1 MEILRRPCMQRTRMD
16 TLTRVDF
23 MLFSSCFLFSSLYL
37 FFLFFFRESSEGR
50 QNIKASLER
59 ERVATSCSSGTYR
72 ITMVLLVESIGRP
85 VESHSRM
92 CLRTWGLG
100 FLSELKTNSSHLYHR
115 WHNNHLCRR
124 LFVSSFTVSP
134 VERSLSAFLPRPIEK
149 VVFAFVVRFWILPSP
164 AFSKFIRYLQNFT
177 VRN

>member
-37 FFLFFFRESSEGR
+37 FFCFFFRESPEGR
-50 QNIKASLER
+50 QNIKAPLSR
-59 ERVATSCSSGTYR
+59 KRVATSCSSGTYR
-72 ITMVLLVESIGRP
+72 ITMVLLAVSIGRP

-149 VVFAFVVRFWILPSP
+149 VVFAFVVRFWILPFS

>member
-1 MEILRRPCMQRTRMD
+1 MQRTRMD

-23 MLFSSCFLFSSLYL
+23 MLFSFCFLFSSLYL
-37 FFLFFFRESSEGR
+37 FFVFFFRESPEGR
-50 QNIKASLER
+50 QNIKASLLR

-72 ITMVLLVESIGRP
+72 ITMVLLAESIGRP

-124 LFVSSFTVSP
+124 LFVSSFAGRAVSF
-134 VERSLSAFLPRPIEK
+134 SFFASADRKSSFCFRRP
-149 VVFAFVVRFWILPSP
+149 L
-164 AFSKFIRYLQNFT
+164 LDFT
-177 VRN
+177 FFCIQ

>member
-1 MEILRRPCMQRTRMD
+1 MQRTRMD

-37 FFLFFFRESSEGR
+37 FFFCFFFFFFENLQRAGKTSRPLS
-50 QNIKASLER
+50 R

-72 ITMVLLVESIGRP
+72 ITMVLRAESIGRP

-149 VVFAFVVRFWILPSP
+149 VVFAFVVRFWILPFP
-164 AFSKFIRYLQNFT
+164 AFSKFIRYLQNFI